1 MNVHGDPKTEYPFYL
16 GHADEVGAGDGLG
29 FNLNLPL
36 PAGTTVATWFSA
48 IEEATRRIRAC
59 EVGALVVSLGLDT
72 FVDDPIS
79 KFSLRSEDFLEL
91 GSQLEKLGVPTAL
104 VLEGGY
110 AARELGINAANVLDG
125 FEQSSQR

>member
-1 MNVHGDPKTEYPFYL
+1 
-16 GHADEVGAGDGLG
+16 
-29 FNLNLPL
+29 
-36 PAGTTVATWFSA
+36 
-48 IEEATRRIRAC
+48 
-59 EVGALVVSLGLDT
+59 VGALVVSLGLDT